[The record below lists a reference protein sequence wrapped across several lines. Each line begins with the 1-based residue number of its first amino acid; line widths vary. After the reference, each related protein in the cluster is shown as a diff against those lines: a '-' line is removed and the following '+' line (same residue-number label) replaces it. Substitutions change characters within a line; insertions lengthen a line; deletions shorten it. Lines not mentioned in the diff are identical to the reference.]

1 MPIKKL
7 HIFAFVATLI
17 VAMFLT
23 TSPALAVT
31 QKQCEDAVTTN
42 KNLCISQANSTYFE
56 CLPLCTNPNTAFEG
70 CDAFCDEQVVINK
83 QKCADTATADKLK
96 CVPAAPIKDANGRC
110 NYGVDTVYG
119 GCKNPD
125 GTSSQVSTI
134 PCNGFVD
141 PTGACLGAGTNAA
154 TGGSTAGTSITAQ
167 FQQIQDQGLIFG
179 NVCASRTAPCDCRDL
194 GMCQLND
201 VLQVIVNISV
211 FILGISG
218 TLVLVMFI
226 YGGFLWLASH
236 GNEDM
241 VSDGKKTMTGA
252 VIGLMIVFGSYTAIT
267 FFISVLTKGAAPDGQ
282 SLQDVLKN
290 ADVNSADQIY
300 K

>member
-1 MPIKKL
+1 MPINKL
-7 HIFAFVATLI
+7 HTLAITATFIVAT
-17 VAMFLT
+17 VFTA
-23 TSPALAVT
+23 SPALAVT

-42 KNLCISQANSTYFE
+42 KNLCISQANNTYFQ
-56 CLPLCTNPNTAFEG
+56 CLPLCTNPNTAFDG
-70 CDAFCDEQVVINK
+70 CDAFCDEQSVINK
-83 QKCADTATADKLK
+83 QKCADTAVADKLK
-96 CVPAAPIKDANGRC
+96 CVPADPIKDANGRC

-119 GCKNPD
+119 GCKNQD
-125 GTSSQVSTI
+125 GTSVQANTT

-141 PTGACLGAGTNAA
+141 PTGACLGAGNNDTAN
-154 TGGSTAGTSITAQ
+154 SSAGTSISAQ

-179 NVCASRTAPCDCRDL
+179 NVCASRTSPCDCRDF

-201 VLQVIVNISV
+201 ILQVVVNISV

-241 VSDGKKTMTGA
+241 VSEGKKTMTGA
-252 VIGLMIVFGSYTAIT
+252 VVGLIIVFGAYTAIT
-267 FFISVLTKGAAPDGQ
+267 FFISVLTQGTASEGKN
-282 SLQDVLKN
+282 LQDVLKN
-290 ADVNSADQIY
+290 ADVTSADQIL